1 MEPEGKQFSSS
12 IQGACSSPQIGRLGI
27 SMRHVSNQLTP
38 TTGGVCCRV
47 NFKSI
52 RIILL
57 VLLANTFVVA
67 KETQAVRGFV
77 NVEPHELRVEA
88 LIEVGGFAQAWGLS
102 DTGLD
107 VDGQEEAIS
116 HAVVSLRGGLNL
128 EKPALRNEKGDLKA
142 RFIRFDAEKGFVD
155 DDRELIPLEEAL
167 IGMTLAFGI
176 SEVTELELDWSF
188 FGPQQERVAVEV
200 SSNGPTSGRWVK
212 PDSPRVSWESSGVV
226 GATLEMPVPSVSVIA
241 QKPALWLRVPSLAV
255 IGIVIGAMLR
265 FGLKTPSW
273 LPCLLVLGAGG
284 LILAVKVRS
293 ERVVPPAGE
302 ELEDVVYGL
311 LRNVYRAFEFRDES
325 VIYDELDKSVDGD
338 LLEEIYLEIRGSLEL
353 ENEGGPRVRV
363 SEVAL
368 RDILEEEKGQGGI
381 HRATAEWV
389 TVGEVTHWGHT
400 HERTNKY
407 KARFGLYPVGGE
419 WKIGELKLLSEER
432 EQKVSRRN
440 ATSR

>member
-1 MEPEGKQFSSS
+1 M
-12 IQGACSSPQIGRLGI
+12 
-27 SMRHVSNQLTP
+27 
-38 TTGGVCCRV
+38 GGVCCRV
-47 NFKSI
+47 SFKSI
-52 RIILL
+52 RI
-57 VLLANTFVVA
+57 VLFVLSANTFVVA

-102 DTGLD
+102 DAGLD
-107 VDGQEEAIS
+107 ADDQEEAIR

-128 EKPALRNEKGDLKA
+128 EKPALRNEDGDLKA
-142 RFIRFDAEKGFVD
+142 RFIRFDTEKGFVD

-176 SEVTELELDWSF
+176 SEVTELELDWGF

-200 SSNGPTSGRWVK
+200 SSNSPTSGRWVK
-212 PDSPRVSWESSGVV
+212 PDSTRFSWESSRVV
-226 GATLEMPVPSVSVIA
+226 GTTPEMHVPSVATIA
-241 QKPALWLRVPSLAV
+241 HMPALWLRVLALAV
-255 IGIVIGAMLR
+255 IGIGVGAMFR
-265 FGLKTPSW
+265 FGIKTKTPAW
-273 LPCLLVLGAGG
+273 ITCLLVLGVGG
-284 LILAVKVRS
+284 LILAVKIRS
-293 ERVVPPAGE
+293 ERAVPPAGE

-325 VIYDELDKSVDGD
+325 VIYDELNKSVDGD
-338 LLEEIYLEIRGSLEL
+338 LLEEIYLEILGSLEL
-353 ENEGGPRVRV
+353 ENAGGPRIRV

-368 RDILEEEKGQGGI
+368 RDILDEEKGQKGT
-381 HRATAEWV
+381 HWATAEWV

-407 KARFGLYPVGGE
+407 RARFGLYPVQGE
-419 WKIGELKLLSEER
+419 WKIGDLKLLSEER
-432 EQKVSRRN
+432 EQKISRRN